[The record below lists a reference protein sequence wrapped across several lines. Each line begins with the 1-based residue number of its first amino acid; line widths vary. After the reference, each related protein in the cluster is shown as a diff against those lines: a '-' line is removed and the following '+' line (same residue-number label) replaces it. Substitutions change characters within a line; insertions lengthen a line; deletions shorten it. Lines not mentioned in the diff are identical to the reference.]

1 MATIN
6 LGSIKFN
13 WKGAFNNSTAYAVDD
28 VVSSGGNSYVC
39 IQASQGNAVGN
50 ATAYWNIMSAAGAA
64 GAEGGTSTLTT
75 RGDLL
80 TRGASAVAR
89 LAKGTVGQV
98 LGQGA
103 NDPAWVN
110 GSGKTLTTQGDLLY
124 RDGSGLQRLA
134 KGTAAKVL
142 AMNSAANA
150 PEWVTAGGGD
160 CVKLGKVTISSD
172 VGYVQIQGLFDDA
185 VYSNYRLVFY
195 GVSTTNDSSSSNL
208 SIRMQTGS
216 GYDDYTN
223 GSYYSVNVS
232 GTGTSGGDS
241 QGGGRQYAA
250 NYWEFSY
257 NNLEADV
264 GRGLSGNLDL
274 YMPKTSGKSL
284 RVLGRNSSFHVETS
298 NFYVNSY
305 TGHIDSNSA
314 VFTGLKIYPS
324 GGNLDAGEFVLYGF
338 KK

>member
-50 ATAYWNIMSAAGAA
+50 ATAYWNIMSSAGAA

-89 LAKGTVGQV
+89 LAKGTAGQV

-110 GSGKTLTTQGDLLY
+110 GSSSTLTTQGDLLY

-134 KGTAAKVL
+134 KGTAAQQL

-150 PEWVTAGGGD
+150 PEWITAGGGITMAD
-160 CVKLGKVTISSD
+160 QWRLSANFTG
-172 VGYVQIQGLFDDA
+172 DA
-185 VYSNYRLVFY
+185 NPIA
-195 GVSTTNDSSSSNL
+195 SNL
-208 SIRMQTGS
+208 ERVDQTIEGTIGNAMTVSS
-216 GYDDYTN
+216 GIFTFPYTGIYAVTFQISNTLNGNSRYCQYDIKGTVDNSSYAVLTN
-223 GSYYSVNVS
+223 
-232 GTGTSGGDS
+232 GTGTITHT
-241 QGGGRQYAA
+241 
-250 NYWEFSY
+250 
-257 NNLEADV
+257 
-264 GRGLSGNLDL
+264 SGN
-274 YMPKTSGKSL
+274 
-284 RVLGRNSSFHVETS
+284 NSSVGAYLRCLLDIANVSTHKVKFNVNVLSDSTET
-298 NFYVNSY
+298 
-305 TGHIDSNSA
+305 TGSSTA
-314 VFTGLKIYPS
+314 VTTGMSFTRLG
-324 GGNLDAGEFVLYGF
+324 DR
-338 KK
+338 

>member
-89 LAKGTVGQV
+89 LAKGTAGQV

-110 GSGKTLTTQGDLLY
+110 GSSSTLTTQGDILY

-134 KGTAAKVL
+134 KGTANKVL

-150 PEWVTAGGGD
+150 PEWQTVAAGGKILQIVSTSDATTYTGTPGQSFIEPLTSLRAAITPSATNSKIFIILTLPQAGGDNGNVASGQLSFDTAGG
-160 CVKLGKVTISSD
+160 
-172 VGYVQIQGLFDDA
+172 
-185 VYSNYRLVFY
+185 
-195 GVSTTNDSSSSNL
+195 SSNV
-208 SIRMQTGS
+208 I
-216 GYDDYTN
+216 
-223 GSYYSVNVS
+223 V
-232 GTGTSGGDS
+232 
-241 QGGGRQYAA
+241 
-250 NYWEFSY
+250 
-257 NNLEADV
+257 
-264 GRGLSGNLDL
+264 
-274 YMPKTSGKSL
+274 PP
-284 RVLGRNSSFHVETS
+284 NSSQAVDSEYAHFPLALTP
-298 NFYVNSY
+298 NSY
-305 TGHIDSNSA
+305 TAASTSYSVLHSPSTTSALTYKFRAKTENNSGSLTINRTVRNSA
-314 VFTGLKIYPS
+314 
-324 GGNLDAGEFVLYGF
+324 LYDPTSVATITAMEIGA
-338 KK
+338 

>member
-89 LAKGTVGQV
+89 LAKGTAGQV

-103 NDPAWVN
+103 NDPVWVN
-110 GSGKTLTTQGDLLY
+110 GSGKILTTQGDVLY

-134 KGTAAKVL
+134 KGTAGKVL

-150 PEWVTAGGGD
+150 PEWQTVAAGGKIVSVHYAQFTSTMTSGASAYSFQD
-160 CVKLGKVTISSD
+160 ITSLTKTISP
-172 VGYVQIQGLFDDA
+172 A
-185 VYSNYRLVFY
+185 
-195 GVSTTNDSSSSNL
+195 SSSSKFLINYRASMGSTSNHVYTQIVCDGTAVHIANAADNRTRAT
-208 SIRMQTGS
+208 SIGS
-216 GYDDYTN
+216 PKATWDLEVHS
-223 GSYYSVNVS
+223 GSYLWDANTASNVTIKIQFA
-232 GTGTSGGDS
+232 GEDNAGS
-241 QGGGRQYAA
+241 Q
-250 NYWEFSY
+250 
-257 NNLEADV
+257 
-264 GRGLSGNLDL
+264 
-274 YMPKTSGKSL
+274 
-284 RVLGRNSSFHVETS
+284 
-298 NFYVNSY
+298 YVNR
-305 TGHIDSNSA
+305 GHRDDNAASDGRATSDMTILEINS
-314 VFTGLKIYPS
+314 
-324 GGNLDAGEFVLYGF
+324 
-338 KK
+338 